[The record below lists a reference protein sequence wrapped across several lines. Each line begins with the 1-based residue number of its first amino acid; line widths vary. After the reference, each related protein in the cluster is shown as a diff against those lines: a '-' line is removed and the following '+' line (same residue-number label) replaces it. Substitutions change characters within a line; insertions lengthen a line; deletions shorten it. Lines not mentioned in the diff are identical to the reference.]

1 MLNAGFQV
9 IGIIL
14 HFCLSKV
21 IIILVLWCYSRPDTI
36 LNASFKLLFA
46 HFMMSYT
53 DEETKPQGMKET

>member
-1 MLNAGFQV
+1 M

-14 HFCLSKV
+14 HFCFSKV